1 MEKKAVEDCDGCH
14 QQPRMPISSVSG
26 TRLKS
31 GNKNTSKQRYNKR
44 NARKECT
51 WRPWS
56 DLPGELLSEI
66 AKGLSVADYLSFGR
80 VCRNWRSITVSSK
93 REFLESQAPLVLV
106 ISSHARKTCF
116 FFDMSS
122 QDTYRTVLPKFS
134 GRSIVGIS
142 SGYLIMQLSDIMLT
156 NPITGHTLEFPGALQ
171 PFPDRIT
178 MSDGCIFA
186 STMPH
191 QDFLVVALFSMHLN
205 LQFRRSRDHQ
215 WTFYSYAGEPW
226 EIKDITA
233 FGARIYAL
241 TSDSQIR
248 VLSLKNPP
256 TMEPLQLKGK
266 PHLGSNVTFAA
277 SDEHLVVLDL
287 VPHRRVEVYR
297 IDFVSSQWVKVDDL
311 GDQSVFMSDMIHLRL
326 ASLHTT
332 ASWGGR
338 RNCVYYLGPWS
349 AKGTVF
355 TLEGDLVENISVAP
369 GDRLRSI
376 RASYGWY
383 FPRDSHKMNSVWD
396 DQFDDDLTN
405 A

>member
-31 GNKNTSKQRYNKR
+31 GNKNTSKQRCKR

-56 DLPGELLSEI
+56 DLPGELLSDI
-66 AKGLSVADYLSFGR
+66 TKGLSVADYLSFGR

-122 QDTYRTVLPKFS
+122 RDTYRTVLPKFS
-134 GRSIVGIS
+134 G
-142 SGYLIMQLSDIMLT
+142 
-156 NPITGHTLEFPGALQ
+156 HTLEFPGPLQ

-191 QDFLVVALFSMHLN
+191 RDFLVVALFSMHLN

-233 FGARIYAL
+233 FGDRIYAV

-266 PHLGSNVTFAA
+266 PHLGSNVAFAA

-287 VPHRRVEVYR
+287 VPRRRVEVYR

-332 ASWGGR
+332 TSWGGR

-349 AKGTVF
+349 AKCTVF
-355 TLEGDLVENISVAP
+355 TLEGELVENISVAP

-376 RASYGWY
+376 RVSYGWY